1 LQDLYVETQ
10 NPFLGALIEHRNWIK
25 LSQICQTLIDNLH
38 PDDSKVHSSF
48 DQTATTTGRLNS
60 SNPNLQN
67 VPIRTS
73 AGAKLRKVFVPAPG
87 YDLLVSADYSQIELR
102 ILASMSEDPALIEAF
117 SAGED
122 LHTFIA
128 SLVYG
133 VPVAEITPEMRA
145 SAKAVSYGLSY
156 GESAYGLSSSLKI
169 PLSDA
174 QSLMDAYFSRF
185 SRVKDFFAGVVDSA
199 KRLGYTETLTG
210 RRRYIR
216 FLNSDNGALE
226 RAAVRM
232 ALNAPLQGTAADI
245 IKIAMVNIQ
254 RRLDQK
260 QLKSRILAQ
269 IHDELL
275 LETTESEREALTEIL
290 RAEMSLALKLKIP
303 LEVAFGFGDSWFSAA
318 H

>member
-1 LQDLYVETQ
+1 
-10 NPFLGALIEHRNWIK
+10 
-25 LSQICQTLIDNLH
+25 
-38 PDDSKVHSSF
+38 
-48 DQTATTTGRLNS
+48 LNS

-67 VPIRTS
+67 IPIRT
-73 AGAKLRKVFVPAPG
+73 AEGAKLRKAFVPAPG
-87 YDLLVSADYSQIELR
+87 YDSLVSADYSQIELR

-122 LHTFIA
+122 LHKFIA
-128 SLVYG
+128 SQVFG
-133 VPVAEITPEMRA
+133 VPETEVTPQMRA

-156 GESAYGLSSSLKI
+156 GESAYGLSTALKI
-169 PLSDA
+169 PLSEA

-185 SRVKDFFAGVVDSA
+185 NRVQSFFSGIVDSA

-216 FLNSDNGALE
+216 FLNSENGALE

-254 RRLDQK
+254 RRLDQS
-260 QLKSRILAQ
+260 QLKSRLLAQ

-275 LETTESEREALTEIL
+275 LETPTHETEQLTEIL
-290 RAEMSLALKLKIP
+290 RTEMTSALPLKVP
-303 LEVAFGFGDSWFSAA
+303 LEVAIGIGDSWFSAA